1 MRNEKSWGKKEAITQ
16 VPHSLPCCWRETSL
30 FSELEERPA
39 PQQQFIFNSSAPLQ
53 RFTPSGAPAW
63 PDSGRAQFYNLMLS
77 NLSSYVCSSSGRGW
91 NTSRWWIQHS
101 PSQCIEFYRYL
112 LVLYRNKSNFM
123 VCVEVGSYIRS
134 LLLFA
139 LDDFMWLNPQIHHS
153 GNAL

>member
-1 MRNEKSWGKKEAITQ
+1 MKSPEEKKKQLLRFHTPCPAAGGKHLCSQTWRKGQHPSSSQFLT
-16 VPHSLPCCWRETSL
+16 VLLLCRDSLPR
-30 FSELEERPA
+30 
-39 PQQQFIFNSSAPLQ
+39 
-53 RFTPSGAPAW
+53 GAPAW

-77 NLSSYVCSSSGRGW
+77 NLSSYVCSSLGRGW

-101 PSQCIEFYRYL
+101 PSQCIEFYGYL
-112 LVLYRNKSNFM
+112 LVLHRNKSNFM

-139 LDDFMWLNPQIHHS
+139 LDDFMWLNPQIYHS